1 MLPGCDGG
9 AGAAGSQGGQRA
21 HCRNG
26 LRCRVTRVSCK
37 ERVSLQ
43 LSSLASRGR
52 PLPAPMLAVKSSVH
66 GVASLCI
73 SLCVYAAINAVMR
86 LRLARSRG
94 YVTRAELDELMTC
107 ITPSEFLLMIL
118 AAAVWTYTEL
128 LACWRAVEETILEFI
143 ES

>member
-1 MLPGCDGG
+1 
-9 AGAAGSQGGQRA
+9 
-21 HCRNG
+21 
-26 LRCRVTRVSCK
+26 
-37 ERVSLQ
+37 
-43 LSSLASRGR
+43 
-52 PLPAPMLAVKSSVH
+52 
-66 GVASLCI
+66 
-73 SLCVYAAINAVMR
+73 MR

-107 ITPSEFLLMIL
+107 ITLSEFLLMIL